1 MTEDDIR
8 TRLTEVDLKMFS
20 VKKRTKNTLPQFI
33 LLPIG
38 GVAQWLKRLFSN
50 HMEPGSN
57 PW

>member
-33 LLPIG
+33 FTND
-38 GVAQWLKRLFSN
+38 WWR
-50 HMEPGSN
+50 GSVVKA
-57 PW
+57 PV